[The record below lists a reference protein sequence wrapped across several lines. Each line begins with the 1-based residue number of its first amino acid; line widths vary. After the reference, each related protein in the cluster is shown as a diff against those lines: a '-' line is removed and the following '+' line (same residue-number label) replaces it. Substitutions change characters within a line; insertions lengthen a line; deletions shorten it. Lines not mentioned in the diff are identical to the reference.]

1 MTELNR
7 RLYHVASILVTT
19 RRGSFRPIYAV
30 RTAMRRVAVDED
42 LTMLI
47 GPASDGALLEI
58 GILAIDGEDPVVI
71 HAMALRP
78 KFYRFQDE
86 EVITM
91 RYTDDEIE
99 RAARRFD
106 QLADELDP
114 ATAEVDHTD
123 DLRAIAAVSEAVRA
137 DEARLREVVEVARAH
152 DRSWNQIAVALGV
165 SRQAARQRFT
175 DKTHA

>member
-1 MTELNR
+1 L
-7 RLYHVASILVTT
+7 
-19 RRGSFRPIYAV
+19 
-30 RTAMRRVAVDED
+30 
-42 LTMLI
+42 
-47 GPASDGALLEI
+47 
-58 GILAIDGEDPVVI
+58 
-71 HAMALRP
+71 
-78 KFYRFQDE
+78 DE

-91 RYTDDEIE
+91 PHTDDEIE

-123 DLRAIAAVSEAVRA
+123 DLREIAAVSEAVRE
-137 DEARLREVVEVARAH
+137 DEARLREAVEVARAH